1 MRLIWGVMRWGVWG
15 ANLNPTQ
22 VRSLIETGLENGIT
36 DYDHADI
43 YGGYTTEALFGD
55 ALEGHSSLRDK
66 LTLITKCGIA
76 YPHNSQPQ
84 LKLKHYNTS
93 GTYMRHRVEES
104 LRFLRTDYI
113 DRLLIHRPDVLLDG
127 EEVAQT
133 VEDLKKSGKI
143 RSFGVSNFSPT
154 KAEMLHQCTPLE
166 EHQVEIHPLHLLPF
180 EDGTLD
186 QCQQHNWSPTA
197 WSPLAGGK
205 VLNPTTER
213 EQRVA
218 EALGRVGAN
227 YNLDRAQTAI
237 AWLMKHPAG
246 IRPILGTA
254 NASRLPGMIQAA
266 ETDLDIQDWYEVWSA
281 STGENVP

>member
-43 YGGYTTEALFGD
+43 YGGYTTEALFGN

-76 YPHNSQPQ
+76 YPHDSQPQ

-93 GTYMRHRVEES
+93 GAYMRHRVEES

-143 RSFGVSNFSPT
+143 RSFACLIFLQP
-154 KAEMLHQCTPLE
+154 KPKC
-166 EHQVEIHPLHLLPF
+166 
-180 EDGTLD
+180 
-186 QCQQHNWSPTA
+186 C
-197 WSPLAGGK
+197 
-205 VLNPTTER
+205 
-213 EQRVA
+213 
-218 EALGRVGAN
+218 
-227 YNLDRAQTAI
+227 
-237 AWLMKHPAG
+237 
-246 IRPILGTA
+246 A
-254 NASRLPGMIQAA
+254 NARLWKSIRWKYTRYTCCRLKTA
-266 ETDLDIQDWYEVWSA
+266 LWINA
-281 STGENVP
+281 SSTTGPQPHGHPWQEGRCSTPPLNANNAWQRP